1 LETQMTAT
9 VAPPE
14 DDDSDEPAAEV
25 PDFDINAV
33 DAVISEEAEAA
44 AEKLSP
50 QTAMAAYQLKIRGAN
65 YLEIAELLGYMNAD
79 TARAAV
85 HRVIAS
91 LADPDDDGKALRQI
105 ESARIEGVMKAIAPR
120 ALHRRVRIPS
130 PSGERGDDGKILMV
144 EVENDQLLPFGTLF
158 LKAVEQHSRLHGVVA
173 PQQLQ
178 LLSPDALEIER
189 TVTALVAIATR
200 NEAHEADILLDDVDG
215 VFQRVDPPEAG
226 QGEPK
231 AERQAL
237 EAEQEEP
244 DAGAVE

>member
-1 LETQMTAT
+1 MTAT
-9 VAPPE
+9 TAPPDDE
-14 DDDSDEPAAEV
+14 DDDDAAETLLGE
-25 PDFDINAV
+25 AMKGL
-33 DAVISEEAEAA
+33 DAVISPDAEAA

-65 YLEIAELLGYMNAD
+65 YSEIAELLEYMNAE

-91 LADPDDDGKALRQI
+91 LADPDDDGKALRAI
-105 ESARIEGVMKAIAPR
+105 ESARIEGVMKALAPR

-130 PSGERGDDGKILMV
+130 PSGDRGDDGKVRLV
-144 EVENDQLLPFGTLF
+144 EVENDQLIPSATLF

-189 TVTALVAIATR
+189 TVTALVAIANR
-200 NEAHEADILLDDVDG
+200 EEAKEADIMLEDVDG
-215 VFQRVDPPEAG
+215 IFMRVDPADPVEG
-226 QGEPK
+226 S
-231 AERQAL
+231 
-237 EAEQEEP
+237 AEQEAP
-244 DAGAVE
+244 DAGTLD